1 MKNENMNDES
11 VNKIKI
17 FQSKYKKSN
26 ILLHKIILAFLFCL
40 NFTLMIF
47 IIIYNSKIS
56 GIKLR
61 NDINDN
67 ILSEN
72 KKSIINNENKIQNK
86 LVNIFSY
93 LHSLNYYF
101 SYIFE
106 TSQEVNLMKN
116 SIKSFYQEKNINLNP
131 DIFTL
136 YFKYQGT
143 TDGDYSYILNE
154 KINYSFNTFILI
166 EAQNKIKF
174 GFFIQGAIIQES
186 YYKYDDRENNC
197 FLLFFKS
204 GNMFKCKGD
213 KTKLKLKK
221 EDNEILII
229 GENDI
234 IIKNHFLSQGNHGKI
249 NFPFKSFENDINN
262 EIDLKGEFK
271 ILGMEIFAID
281 FHNN

>member
-61 NDINDN
+61 NDINNN

-106 TSQEVNLMKN
+106 TSQEVNLQ
-116 SIKSFYQEKNINLNP
+116 F
-131 DIFTL
+131 
-136 YFKYQGT
+136 
-143 TDGDYSYILNE
+143 
-154 KINYSFNTFILI
+154 
-166 EAQNKIKF
+166 
-174 GFFIQGAIIQES
+174 
-186 YYKYDDRENNC
+186 
-197 FLLFFKS
+197 
-204 GNMFKCKGD
+204 
-213 KTKLKLKK
+213 
-221 EDNEILII
+221 LII
-229 GENDI
+229 FF
-234 IIKNHFLSQGNHGKI
+234 HFW
-249 NFPFKSFENDINN
+249 
-262 EIDLKGEFK
+262 
-271 ILGMEIFAID
+271 
-281 FHNN
+281 